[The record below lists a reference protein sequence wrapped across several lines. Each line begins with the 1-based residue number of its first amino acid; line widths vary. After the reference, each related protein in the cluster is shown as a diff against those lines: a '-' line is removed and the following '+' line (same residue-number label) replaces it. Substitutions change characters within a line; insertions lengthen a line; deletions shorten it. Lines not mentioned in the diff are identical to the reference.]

1 MITLELE
8 KEVYHLK
15 ENGKTIMELS
25 YGYGVHDPPE
35 KQEKHL
41 SVLIDPQMW
50 GGTKRVT
57 EAHLHH
63 SGHIIIDL
71 DEVEGKGQEEA
82 IVQAWKPYEDA
93 IAQARKALEDRL
105 HQTEARLELLEKRQ
119 NLHVETCKSLL
130 NEFLRT
136 LGGDIEEVEG
146 VE

>member
-82 IVQAWKPYEDA
+82 IVQAWK
-93 IAQARKALEDRL
+93 ALEDRL

>member
-1 MITLELE
+1 
-8 KEVYHLK
+8 
-15 ENGKTIMELS
+15 
-25 YGYGVHDPPE
+25 
-35 KQEKHL
+35 
-41 SVLIDPQMW
+41 VLIDPQMW

-82 IVQAWKPYEDA
+82 IV
-93 IAQARKALEDRL
+93 QARKALEDRL